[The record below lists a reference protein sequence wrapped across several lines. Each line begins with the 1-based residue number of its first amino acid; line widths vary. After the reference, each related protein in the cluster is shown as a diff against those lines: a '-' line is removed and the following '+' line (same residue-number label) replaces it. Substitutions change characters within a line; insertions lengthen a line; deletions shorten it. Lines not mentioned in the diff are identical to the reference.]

1 MYKTNGLLDSCHQK
15 DLDVGDTWHS
25 APRPCRGHRRRNSS
39 IYFRNPNLRPSV
51 GQWAQ
56 KRGYW
61 ENESANHPV
70 AQVSSSRLSS
80 SWSLIPD
87 TLSCS
92 PAWGISSCSS
102 RLLFFLHHSDAGMC
116 FCLPRLAEGPVE
128 QWLVTRVVAC
138 HQSCASST
146 VVTALRALNRCLLTK
161 SVRQMPPAS
170 EGQIE
175 GS

>member
-51 GQWAQ
+51 GQWAL

-61 ENESANHPV
+61 ENESADHPV

-92 PAWGISSCSS
+92 PAWEISSCSN
-102 RLLFFLHHSDAGMC
+102 RLLFSCIIEMPGCVSVFPAWPRDPWSSGLSPELRILHSGNGIAGTQQM
-116 FCLPRLAEGPVE
+116 
-128 QWLVTRVVAC
+128 
-138 HQSCASST
+138 
-146 VVTALRALNRCLLTK
+146 
-161 SVRQMPPAS
+161 SVD
-170 EGQIE
+170 
-175 GS
+175 

>member
-102 RLLFFLHHSDAGMC
+102 RLLFFCIIVMPGCVSVFPAW
-116 FCLPRLAEGPVE
+116 PRDP
-128 QWLVTRVVAC
+128 W
-138 HQSCASST
+138 SSG
-146 VVTALRALNRCLLTK
+146 L
-161 SVRQMPPAS
+161 SP
-170 EGQIE
+170 G
-175 GS
+175 